1 MDLLKKVEKALS
13 ELEEN
18 REMEIPVVLT
28 FAELRGIRRDV
39 LVAEYGNQ
47 LAGENLRAGMARLDS
62 RRKGGKIC

>member
-1 MDLLKKVEKALS
+1 MDLLEKVEKALI

-47 LAGENLRAGMARLDS
+47 LAGENLKAGMARLES
-62 RRKGGKIC
+62 RRKGGKTC

>member
-62 RRKGGKIC
+62 RRKGEKIC